1 MACWRLAGGRFA
13 GSAGWV
19 LRGGQPRGRSRG
31 VNRVDA
37 HARSTWRRIEVPLPG
52 ALMISTRAS
61 IRLARWN
68 MPGRPLPPVALVTRV
83 GLGPGSP
90 LLPVGLVLVVGQV
103 LPESGLLVVSFVVP
117 FVGPGRGLAGSGP
130 DLREPPL
137 PLVGLLMPGLAV
149 AMPDSLVPGL
159 AEPMPDVPGPGVLD
173 APLPDAP
180 LPPVSEPPVLMVLMV
195 PMVPL
200 VPPVL

>member
-90 LLPVGLVLVVGQV
+90 LLPVGLVLVVGLV

-130 DLREPPL
+130 GMQEPPL
-137 PLVGLLMPGLAV
+137 P
-149 AMPDSLVPGL
+149 
-159 AEPMPDVPGPGVLD
+159 D
-173 APLPDAP
+173 AS
-180 LPPVSEPPVLMVLMV
+180 LPPVSEPPVPLVL
-195 PMVPL
+195 MVPL
-200 VPPVL
+200 VPPVLMLPLMLMVPLVPLVQAPVMARDA